1 MFYNRFSM
9 LLHLDLMA
17 FPTTFYLR
25 SLMSKYY
32 LVAAAAKTSKFDVMG
47 EIWLQLFF
55 VSFGNAIPQY
65 VG

>member
-17 FPTTFYLR
+17 FPTNFYLLDER
-25 SLMSKYY
+25 HS
-32 LVAAAAKTSKFDVMG
+32 AAKTSKFDVMG
-47 EIWLQLFF
+47 EIWRFSFFF
-55 VSFGNAIPQY
+55 VIFGNVIPQY